1 MSKNISLNDMITQI
15 RQWQLETDDFRNDSW
30 TKDEYKSRLT
40 ELYGHLSGIINNVNV
55 NYRKPTPESEQKED

>member
-55 NYRKPTPESEQKED
+55 NYRNSTPESEQKED

>member
-1 MSKNISLNDMITQI
+1 MAKNISLNDMIAQI
-15 RQWQLETDDFRNDSW
+15 RQWQLETGDFRNDSW

-55 NYRKPTPESEQKED
+55 DYRNPTSESKEKED